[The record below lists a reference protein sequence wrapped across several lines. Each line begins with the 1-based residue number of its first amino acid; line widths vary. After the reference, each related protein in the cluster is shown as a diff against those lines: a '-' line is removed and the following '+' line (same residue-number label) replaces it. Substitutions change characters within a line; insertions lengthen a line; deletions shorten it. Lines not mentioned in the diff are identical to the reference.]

1 MKQYS
6 REFKNSVIE
15 ALKKEFGNASVVCEK
30 MGIPRSTY
38 EKWSRCDEVFKKQLE
53 EVAVHKDEFVEGKLF
68 DNIKKLK
75 ERSIIYYLSTKG
87 KRMGYGPVNNTQVS
101 IGGDSSSTGKP
112 MIIFSCT
119 ADEGKAQQG
128 EEDVEGDES

>member
-15 ALKKEFGNASVVCEK
+15 ALKKEFGNASAVCEK

-87 KRMGYGPVNNTQVS
+87 KRMGYGPVNNKQVS

-112 MIIFSCT
+112 MIIFSST

>member
-75 ERSIIYYLSTKG
+75 ERSIIYDLATKG

-112 MIIFSCT
+112 MIIFSST

>member
-1 MKQYS
+1 MKHYS

-15 ALKKEFGNASVVCEK
+15 ALKNEFGNASVVCEK

-38 EKWSRCDEVFKKQLE
+38 ELWTRKDEVFKKQLE
-53 EVAVHKDEFVEGKLF
+53 EVAFHKDDYVEGKLF
-68 DNIKKLK
+68 ENIKQLK

-101 IGGDSSSTGKP
+101 IGGDSSTTGKP
-112 MIIFSCT
+112 MIIFSST
-119 ADEGKAQQG
+119 AGEGKAEQV
-128 EEDVEGDES
+128 EEDVEGDEA

>member
-15 ALKKEFGNASVVCEK
+15 ALKKEFGNASVVCEE

-68 DNIKKLK
+68 DNINKLK

-112 MIIFSCT
+112 MIIFSST

>member
-15 ALKKEFGNASVVCEK
+15 ALKKEFGNASAVCEK

-112 MIIFSCT
+112 MIIFSST

-128 EEDVEGDES
+128 EGDVEGDES

>member
-1 MKQYS
+1 MKHYS

-15 ALKKEFGNASVVCEK
+15 ALKKEFGNASVVCKK

-53 EVAVHKDEFVEGKLF
+53 EVAAHKDDFVEGKLF

-112 MIIFSCT
+112 MIIFSSS
-119 ADEGKAQQG
+119 ADGEKAQQG

>member
-1 MKQYS
+1 MKHYS

-15 ALKKEFGNASVVCEK
+15 ALKKEFGNASAVCEK

-53 EVAVHKDEFVEGKLF
+53 EVAAHKDDYVEGKLF
-68 DNIKKLK
+68 ENIKKLK
-75 ERSIIYYLSTKG
+75 EKSIIYYLSTKG

-112 MIIFSCT
+112 MIIFSST
-119 ADEGKAQQG
+119 ADGEKAEQG
-128 EEDVEGDES
+128 EKDVEGDES

>member
-15 ALKKEFGNASVVCEK
+15 ALKKEFGNASAVCEK

-53 EVAVHKDEFVEGKLF
+53 EVAAHKDDYVEGKLF

-87 KRMGYGPVNNTQVS
+87 RRMGYGPVNNTQVS

-112 MIIFSCT
+112 MIIFSST

-128 EEDVEGDES
+128 EGDVDGDES

>member
-15 ALKKEFGNASVVCEK
+15 ALKKEFGNASAVCEK

-53 EVAVHKDEFVEGKLF
+53 EVAVHKDDYVEGQLF
-68 DNIKKLK
+68 ANIKRLK

-112 MIIFSCT
+112 MIIFSST

>member
-1 MKQYS
+1 MKHYS

-15 ALKKEFGNASVVCEK
+15 ALKNEFGNASVVCEK

-53 EVAVHKDEFVEGKLF
+53 EVAAHKDDYVEGKLF

-75 ERSIIYYLSTKG
+75 ERSIIYYRSTKG

-112 MIIFSCT
+112 MIIFSST

>member
-15 ALKKEFGNASVVCEK
+15 ALKKEFGNASAVCEK
-30 MGIPRSTY
+30 MGMPRSTY

-112 MIIFSCT
+112 MIIFSST

>member
-112 MIIFSCT
+112 MIIFSST

-128 EEDVEGDES
+128 EGDVEGDES

>member
-68 DNIKKLK
+68 DIIKKLK

-112 MIIFSCT
+112 MIIFSST
-119 ADEGKAQQG
+119 ADEGKAQEG

>member
-1 MKQYS
+1 MKHYS

-15 ALKKEFGNASVVCEK
+15 ALKKEFGNASTVSEK
-30 MGIPRSTY
+30 MGIPSSTY
-38 EKWSRCDEVFKKQLE
+38 ELWTRKDEVFKKQLE
-53 EVAVHKDEFVEGKLF
+53 EVAAHKDDFVEGKLF
-68 DNIKKLK
+68 ENIKKLK

-112 MIIFSCT
+112 MIIFSST
-119 ADEGKAQQG
+119 ADEGKAEQV
-128 EEDVEGDES
+128 EEDVEGDEA

>member
-53 EVAVHKDEFVEGKLF
+53 EVAVHKDEFVEGKIV
-68 DNIKKLK
+68 DNGRKRK
-75 ERSIIYYLSTKG
+75 ERTNIYYLSTKG

-112 MIIFSCT
+112 MIIFSST

>member
-15 ALKKEFGNASVVCEK
+15 ALKKEFGNASAVCEK

-53 EVAVHKDEFVEGKLF
+53 EVAAHKDDYVEGKLF
-68 DNIKKLK
+68 ENIKKLK
-75 ERSIIYYLSTKG
+75 EKSIIYYLSTKG
-87 KRMGYGPVNNTQVS
+87 RRMGYGPVNNTQVS

-112 MIIFSCT
+112 MIIFSST

-128 EEDVEGDES
+128 EGDVEGDES

>member
-53 EVAVHKDEFVEGKLF
+53 EVAVHKDDFVEGKLF
-68 DNIKKLK
+68 ENIKQLK

-101 IGGDSSSTGKP
+101 IGRDSSSTGKP
-112 MIIFSCT
+112 MIIFSST
-119 ADEGKAQQG
+119 ADEGKAEQV

>member
-53 EVAVHKDEFVEGKLF
+53 EVAVHKDEFVEAKRF

-112 MIIFSCT
+112 MIIFSST

>member
-1 MKQYS
+1 MKHYS

-53 EVAVHKDEFVEGKLF
+53 EVAARKDDYVEGKLF
-68 DNIKKLK
+68 ENIKKLK

-101 IGGDSSSTGKP
+101 IGGESSSTGKP
-112 MIIFSCT
+112 MIIFSSA
-119 ADEGKAQQG
+119 ADEGKAEQV

>member
-15 ALKKEFGNASVVCEK
+15 ALKKEFGNASAVCEK

-53 EVAVHKDEFVEGKLF
+53 EVAVHKDDYVEGKLF
-68 DNIKKLK
+68 ENIKRLK

-101 IGGDSSSTGKP
+101 IGGDSSSPGKP
-112 MIIFSCT
+112 MIIFSST

-128 EEDVEGDES
+128 EGDVEGDES

>member
-15 ALKKEFGNASVVCEK
+15 ALKKEFGNASAVCEK

-38 EKWSRCDEVFKKQLE
+38 ELWTRKDEVFKKQLE
-53 EVAVHKDEFVEGKLF
+53 EVAAHKDDYVEGKLF

-87 KRMGYGPVNNTQVS
+87 RRMGYGPVNNTQVS

-112 MIIFSCT
+112 MIIFSST
-119 ADEGKAQQG
+119 VDEGKAQQG
-128 EEDVEGDES
+128 EGDVEGDES

>member
-15 ALKKEFGNASVVCEK
+15 ALKKEFGNASAVCEK

-53 EVAVHKDEFVEGKLF
+53 EVAAHKDDYVEGKLF
-68 DNIKKLK
+68 ENIKEK
-75 ERSIIYYLSTKG
+75 SIIYYLSTKG

-112 MIIFSCT
+112 MIIFSST

-128 EEDVEGDES
+128 REGDESDES

>member
-15 ALKKEFGNASVVCEK
+15 ALKKEFGNASAVCEK

-53 EVAVHKDEFVEGKLF
+53 EVAAHKDDYVEGKLF

-87 KRMGYGPVNNTQVS
+87 RRMGYGPVNNTQVS

-112 MIIFSCT
+112 MIIFSST
-119 ADEGKAQQG
+119 AGEGKAQQG
-128 EEDVEGDES
+128 GEGEESDES

>member
-87 KRMGYGPVNNTQVS
+87 KRMGYGPVNNTQVG

-112 MIIFSCT
+112 MIIFSST

>member
-15 ALKKEFGNASVVCEK
+15 ALKEEFGNASAVCEK

-112 MIIFSCT
+112 MIIFSST
-119 ADEGKAQQG
+119 ADEGKPQQG

>member
-15 ALKKEFGNASVVCEK
+15 ALKKEFGNASVVCEE

-53 EVAVHKDEFVEGKLF
+53 EVAVHKDEFVEGKLV
-68 DNIKKLK
+68 DNINKLK

-112 MIIFSCT
+112 MIIFSST

>member
-1 MKQYS
+1 MKHYS

-15 ALKKEFGNASVVCEK
+15 ALKNEFGNASVVCEK

-38 EKWSRCDEVFKKQLE
+38 ELWTRKDEVFKKQLE
-53 EVAVHKDEFVEGKLF
+53 EVAAHKDDFVEGKLF
-68 DNIKKLK
+68 ENIKKLK

-101 IGGDSSSTGKP
+101 IGGESSSTGKP
-112 MIIFSCT
+112 MIIFSST
-119 ADEGKAQQG
+119 TDEGKAEQV
-128 EEDVEGDES
+128 EEDVEGDEA

>member
-38 EKWSRCDEVFKKQLE
+38 EKWARCDEVFKKQLE
-53 EVAVHKDEFVEGKLF
+53 EVAVHKDDFVEGKLF
-68 DNIKKLK
+68 ENIKQLK

-112 MIIFSCT
+112 MIIFSST

>member
-15 ALKKEFGNASVVCEK
+15 ALKNEFGNASVVCEK

-112 MIIFSCT
+112 MIIFSST

>member
-15 ALKKEFGNASVVCEK
+15 ALKKEFGNASAVCEK

-53 EVAVHKDEFVEGKLF
+53 EVAAHKDDYVEGKLF
-68 DNIKKLK
+68 ENIKQLK

-101 IGGDSSSTGKP
+101 IGGESSSTGKP
-112 MIIFSCT
+112 MIIFSST
-119 ADEGKAQQG
+119 ADEGKAEQV

>member
-1 MKQYS
+1 MKHYS

-15 ALKKEFGNASVVCEK
+15 ALKNEFGNASVVCEK

-53 EVAVHKDEFVEGKLF
+53 EVAAHKDDYVEGKLF
-68 DNIKKLK
+68 ENIKKLK

-112 MIIFSCT
+112 MIIFSST
-119 ADEGKAQQG
+119 AGEGKAQQG
-128 EEDVEGDES
+128 EGDVEGDES

>member
-53 EVAVHKDEFVEGKLF
+53 EVAAHKDDYVEGKLF

-112 MIIFSCT
+112 MIIFSSS
-119 ADEGKAQQG
+119 ADGEKAQQG

>member
-6 REFKNSVIE
+6 REFKNIVIE

-112 MIIFSCT
+112 MIIFSST

-128 EEDVEGDES
+128 EGDVEGDES

>member
-15 ALKKEFGNASVVCEK
+15 ALKKEFGNASAVCEK

-53 EVAVHKDEFVEGKLF
+53 EVAAHKDDYVEGKLF

-87 KRMGYGPVNNTQVS
+87 RRMGYGPVNNTQVS

-112 MIIFSCT
+112 MIIFSST

-128 EEDVEGDES
+128 EGDVEGDES

>member
-112 MIIFSCT
+112 MIIFSST
-119 ADEGKAQQG
+119 ADEGKAQQS

>member
-68 DNIKKLK
+68 DNINKLK

-112 MIIFSCT
+112 MIIFSST

>member
-87 KRMGYGPVNNTQVS
+87 RRMGYGPVNNTQVS

-112 MIIFSCT
+112 MIIFSST
-119 ADEGKAQQG
+119 ADEAKAQQG
-128 EEDVEGDES
+128 EEDVDGDES